1 MCDNEIIM
9 LGMFITACAL
19 VLLAMIHQT
28 CQIRELYKMFAAKVD
43 ADNIKTLNKWKET
56 REERKEV

>member
-1 MCDNEIIM
+1 MSDNELIM
-9 LGMFITACAL
+9 LGMFVSACSL

-43 ADNIKTLNKWKET
+43 ADNLNNLMWKET
-56 REERKEV
+56 RDERKEI